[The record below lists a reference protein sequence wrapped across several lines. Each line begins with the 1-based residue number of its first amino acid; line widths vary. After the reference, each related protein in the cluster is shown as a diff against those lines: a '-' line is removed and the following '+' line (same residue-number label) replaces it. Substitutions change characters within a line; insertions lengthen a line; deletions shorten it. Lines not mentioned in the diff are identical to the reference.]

1 MLISAQRTKSDCFFG
16 WAGRLGLPI
25 GFAIGRWL
33 IDLLPHEAVIWWSPV
48 TLAVAY
54 LLVAQTTVPVKAP
67 VKMAVLTCDRFF
79 LPSAWRT
86 MLGLLPPAFLMGLAV
101 GGYR

>member
-1 MLISAQRTKSDCFFG
+1 MLISAQRTKSDCVSG
-16 WAGRLGLPI
+16 WAGRMGLTI

-48 TLAVAY
+48 TWDVAY
-54 LLVAQTTVPVKAP
+54 LLVAQTTVLVKAP

-86 MLGLLPPAFLMGLAV
+86 MLGLLPLLFSWD
-101 GGYR
+101 